1 MKSRNFSVAFI
12 FSSTPGDLIK
22 DPSFKE
28 TFDVTFRFS
37 KGTFSST
44 NLGQNVFVSFDG
56 FRHIDA
62 IAVSQVFARHRLQ
75 HFHGQFQNGA
85 QKVPQIFVPGFGGNG
100 SICQISHD
108 EIKLFAFSLKILH
121 GVLKVTE
128 KVSFKIAS
136 VKNAEKVG
144 VKWQN

>member
-12 FSSTPGDLIK
+12 HYSSTSGDLIK

-28 TFDVTFRFS
+28 TFDITFSFS

-62 IAVSQVFARHRLQ
+62 IAVSQVFARHRFQ
-75 HFHGQFQNGA
+75 HFHGQIQNGA
-85 QKVPQIFVPGFGGNG
+85 QKVPQIFVPRFGGNG

-108 EIKLFAFSLKILH
+108 EIKLFAFSLKIQILH
-121 GVLKVTE
+121 GVLKSQKRSHSTLRA
-128 KVSFKIAS
+128 KRATFTF
-136 VKNAEKVG
+136 
-144 VKWQN
+144 